1 MFVSN
6 CVPPLVKRYYS
17 VFPLEIEQKR
27 AYTLF
32 RFNSCVSS
40 FCPSYMIVFLVLVS
54 LFEWTTLKQTVKAI
68 QKDIKVLYILF
79 LALGMRLLAHE
90 MNGGCLMC
98 LKKRPLIII
107 RDYGYLL
114 MKATKTII
122 SKVYNVSCNF
132 KLLWRL
138 SSTDTSHTVCI
149 LMETS
154 FYSEKQ
160 WKKEKIWK
168 WLKK

>member
-1 MFVSN
+1 MNNFKANSKSN
-6 CVPPLVKRYYS
+6 SKGYKS
-17 VFPLEIEQKR
+17 
-27 AYTLF
+27 TLCF
-32 RFNSCVSS
+32 
-40 FCPSYMIVFLVLVS
+40 Y
-54 LFEWTTLKQTVKAI
+54 
-68 QKDIKVLYILF
+68 F

-168 WLKK
+168 WLKKQVSFIFFISFYRLTLKNIILHQTCLILKRCNVNL

>member
-1 MFVSN
+1 MF
-6 CVPPLVKRYYS
+6 
-17 VFPLEIEQKR
+17 
-27 AYTLF
+27 
-32 RFNSCVSS
+32 
-40 FCPSYMIVFLVLVS
+40 
-54 LFEWTTLKQTVKAI
+54 
-68 QKDIKVLYILF
+68 LF

-98 LKKRPLIII
+98 LKKGPLIII

-138 SSTDTSHTVCI
+138 SSTETSHTVCI

-168 WLKK
+168 WLKKQVSFIFFISFYRLTLKNIILHQTCLILKRCNVNI